1 MPRGPIRAIK
11 EITRTTGI
19 LGPAMIAAAII
30 LLIVGVIWAAHH
42 DQLF

>member
-19 LGPAMIAAAII
+19 LGPVMIAAAIT

>member
-1 MPRGPIRAIK
+1 MPRSPIRAIK
-11 EITRTTGI
+11 KITRTTGI
-19 LGPAMIAAAII
+19 LGPAMIAVAII